1 MLVQKQ
7 GFFKR
12 AEPAG
17 QFEHL
22 ALWRREQ
29 VELSV
34 AFEVSVTSN
43 TDAAVTK
50 LCCRLSWEWYELTQV
65 GLLLSFADGE
75 LQADFWR
82 TLSLRVGTA

>member
-1 MLVQKQ
+1 
-7 GFFKR
+7 
-12 AEPAG
+12 
-17 QFEHL
+17 
-22 ALWRREQ
+22 
-29 VELSV
+29 
-34 AFEVSVTSN
+34 VTSN